1 MLESCLLLRLY
12 EPRFSSRVGRKGQ
25 SHPRRAQ
32 VSSDLVLKPERF
44 PTYSHVVEKSHAADQ
59 ADKAGPKFYRNI
71 ENSKVQHEGNG
82 VADKRGDK
90 NKLPV
95 CVNYAEPR
103 YRQINLGFDGPNY
116 HRPLDSGRWIR
127 CMEMSTLTIVR
138 LRSPPESSRRNPQP
152 QPELAWVSR
161 CGVRL
166 LR

>member
-103 YRQINLGFDGPNY
+103 YRQINLGSDWP
-116 HRPLDSGRWIR
+116 RPHGFLNLSGLMGLITIGHWIVVVGFVAWR
-127 CMEMSTLTIVR
+127 CR
-138 LRSPPESSRRNPQP
+138 H
-152 QPELAWVSR
+152 
-161 CGVRL
+161 
-166 LR
+166 